1 MNLLDIFIF
10 SVNAIMPLICII
22 LLGYFLKQKGFFNK
36 EFLKYGNKL
45 VFRVCLPVLLFCNI
59 AELESLAG
67 IPWMAVFYV
76 LAIIVVLVIIG
87 YIIARFT
94 PDVNQK
100 GVMMQCIFRSNFAL
114 IGVPLAELIGGSDG
128 VTAAAI
134 LSAFTIP
141 IYNVTAVIVL
151 TAFKSGEGEGEMSS
165 KMKFI
170 KAQLKNIAKNPLII
184 GVLSGILVLVLK
196 MTVAKHIPERVFSD
210 FKFVGTSLTYI
221 ARSATPLSLLVL
233 GGQFEFSKV
242 GGFKKQLIIGTA
254 GRTLVAPL
262 LGVGIAAFLTRAGI
276 LVFEPAVFAAFIA
289 LFATPVA
296 VASAIMAEEMKNDGQ
311 LAAQLVVW
319 TSLVSVF
326 TLFGFIFLSR
336 MLGVL

>member
-45 VFRVCLPVLLFCNI
+45 VFRVSLPVLLFCNI
-59 AELESLAG
+59 VELESLSS
-67 IPWMAVFYV
+67 IPWAAVLYV
-76 LAIIVVLVIIG
+76 LCVIFILVIIG

-114 IGVPLAELIGGSDG
+114 IGVPLAELIGGGAG

-151 TAFKSGEGEGEMSS
+151 TAFKGGALDKGS
-165 KMKFI
+165 FI
-170 KAQLKNIAKNPLII
+170 KEQLKKIAKNPLII
-184 GVLSGILVLVLK
+184 GVLSGIVVLILK
-196 MTVAKHIPERVFSD
+196 LTVAPKLPQRIFTD

-242 GGFKKQLIIGTA
+242 RGFRKQLITGTL
-254 GRTLVAPL
+254 GRTVIAPL
-262 LGVGIAAFLTRAGI
+262 IGVGVAAILTRTGI
-276 LVFEPAVFAAFIA
+276 LVFEPAVFAALIA

-296 VASAIMAEEMKNDGQ
+296 VASAIMAEEMENDGQ

-326 TLFGFIFLSR
+326 TLFGFIFVAR